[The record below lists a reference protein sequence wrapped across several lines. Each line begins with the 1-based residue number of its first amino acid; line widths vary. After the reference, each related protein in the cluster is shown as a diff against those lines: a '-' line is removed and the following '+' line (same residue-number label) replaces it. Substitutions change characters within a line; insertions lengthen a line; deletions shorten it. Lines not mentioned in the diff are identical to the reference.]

1 MSVIG
6 EAAISYLLEK
16 IFDKLTSSF
25 KQEQVDA
32 DFQKW
37 KRILLKIHA
46 VLGDAEDKSDLAY
59 DVEDIL
65 GDFSNEVLRRELNP
79 EPNKNKI
86 RKIIDACVGS
96 NRSFAMSM
104 WSKIEDIDT
113 RLQIIVT
120 KKKKNS

>member
-46 VLGDAEDKSDLAY
+46 VLDDAEDKSGREDL
-59 DVEDIL
+59 V
-65 GDFSNEVLRRELNP
+65 R
-79 EPNKNKI
+79 
-86 RKIIDACVGS
+86 
-96 NRSFAMSM
+96 
-104 WSKIEDIDT
+104 
-113 RLQIIVT
+113 
-120 KKKKNS
+120 